1 MGVFHSL
8 RYRDF
13 RLMWFGMALSNIGT
27 WMMWVALHW
36 HVLKVTGS
44 AFWVGAVDFANFFPM
59 WLSPFGGVLADRFD
73 RKKILLVTQSVMMLE
88 GVALAILSQTGHAS
102 AGVVLGL
109 TLVMGLA
116 FSLDAPTRHAFF
128 PSLVPREAMVNAI
141 ALNSGQFSLAR
152 VIGPAIAGP
161 MIALAG
167 VTPVFWI
174 NAISFL
180 TVLGA
185 LVLVRSPYR
194 GPKPG
199 QPRATLRDGVLY
211 AWRHPIVRAM
221 LGAVLVFA
229 LFGDAIHVLLPV
241 FADDVF
247 GRGARGYG
255 LLVAIMGTGSV
266 IGAVTLGR
274 LGRSSPRLVGLGL
287 ALTGA
292 SLIGFAA
299 IGSFAAAAP
308 LIFLFGAGYLFTVAS
323 ANGQIQTSVDEAV
336 RGRVVAL
343 FMTVFGGIFPLG
355 ALAAGAIADRI
366 GAPVT
371 TIAGGV
377 IVVAWGV
384 GLAFRGRGEQAMA
397 VDGTPP
403 RALAK
408 LGARGPRRPYAPS
421 RGASPPAEGQ
431 SIEENLPDHTPRER

>member
-1 MGVFHSL
+1 VGVFHSL

-13 RLMWFGMALSNIGT
+13 RVMWFGAALSNVGT

-36 HVLKVTGS
+36 HVLKLTES
-44 AFWVGAVDFANFFPM
+44 ALWVAAIDFANFFPM

-88 GVALAILSQTGHAS
+88 GLALAILSATGHAS

-109 TLVMGLA
+109 TLIMGLA

-141 ALNSGQFSLAR
+141 ALNAGQFSLAR

-161 MIALAG
+161 VIALAG
-167 VTPVFWI
+167 VTPVFWV
-174 NAISFL
+174 NAFSFL
-180 TVLGA
+180 TVLVA
-185 LVLVRSPYR
+185 LLMVRSPYK
-194 GPKPG
+194 GPEPG
-199 QPRATLRDGVLY
+199 RPRATLRDGILY
-211 AWRHPIVRAM
+211 AWRHRVVRAM

-247 GRGARGYG
+247 GRGARAYG
-255 LLVAIMGTGSV
+255 LLVAAMGIGSV
-266 IGAVTLGR
+266 TGALTLGR

-287 ALTGA
+287 TLTGA
-292 SLIGFAA
+292 SLIAFAVV
-299 IGSFAAAAP
+299 GSYVAAFP
-308 LIFLFGAGYLFTVAS
+308 LIFLFGAGYLFTVSS

-343 FMTVFGGIFPLG
+343 FMTMFGGVFPLG

-371 TIAGGV
+371 AIAGGV
-377 IVVAWGV
+377 IVLAWGI
-384 GLAFRGRGEQAMA
+384 GLALRSRSTMS

-403 RALAK
+403 PPEKRREGAQVGR
-408 LGARGPRRPYAPS
+408 GARVTSEAGTRGGRRQQP
-421 RGASPPAEGQ
+421 
-431 SIEENLPDHTPRER
+431 